1 MESVKLEKISFNP
14 GKSYKIFSPRLR
26 NTFLWHYH
34 PEIELVYV
42 EADAGIRHVGRHIS
56 TYTHND
62 LVLIGANVPHL
73 NFDYRLRSDYHQIVI
88 QLRTDFL
95 GAAIEV
101 APELR
106 DVARLLRDAQHGI
119 SFFGETKAVVAE
131 MLRSLDELPPLQQLL
146 RLIEVLEELALSK
159 ERAYLNEDL
168 SWQKRML
175 KDKVRMGAVYEYI
188 DAHYD
193 RDPDVNAIA
202 KKVNLTTAAFCRY
215 FKGQT
220 NMTFTAFLNQY
231 RVERAKN
238 LLMQNHNVSETCYA
252 VGVGSL
258 SYFNKIFKECTGE
271 NPSDFR
277 ARVGAESGW
286 GSGSGA
292 RAGTRADLESEDG
305 WKSMGG
311 WGPED
316 GVESEEGWGSD

>member
-1 MESVKLEKISFNP
+1 METVKLEKISFSP

-34 PEIELVYV
+34 PEVELVYV
-42 EADAGIRHVGRHIS
+42 EADAGIRHVGKHIS
-56 TYTHND
+56 TYTQND
-62 LVLIGANVPHL
+62 LVLIGGNVPHL
-73 NFDYRLRSDYHQIVI
+73 NFDYRLRSEYRQIVI

-101 APELR
+101 APELK
-106 DVARLLRDAQHGI
+106 DVARLFRDARRGI
-119 SFFGETKAVVAE
+119 SFFGETKAEVAE
-131 MLRSLDELPPLQQLL
+131 MLRSLDGLPALAQLI
-146 RLIEVLEELALSK
+146 RLIEVFDQLALST
-159 ERAYLNEDL
+159 EGMYLNEDRDG
-168 SWQKRML
+168 QKPML

-215 FKGQT
+215 FKRQT

-231 RVERAKN
+231 RIERAKN

-252 VGVGSL
+252 VGLESL
-258 SYFNKIFKECTGE
+258 SYFNKIFKEFTGE

-277 ARVGAESGW
+277 ARF
-286 GSGSGA
+286 
-292 RAGTRADLESEDG
+292 
-305 WKSMGG
+305 
-311 WGPED
+311 PY
-316 GVESEEGWGSD
+316 

>member
-1 MESVKLEKISFNP
+1 MESVKLEKISFSP

-62 LVLIGANVPHL
+62 LVLIGGNVPHL
-73 NFDYRLRSDYHQIVI
+73 NFDYRLRSEYQQIVI

-106 DVARLLRDAQHGI
+106 DVARLFRDAQHGI
-119 SFFGETKAVVAE
+119 SFYGETKEEVAE
-131 MLRSLDELPPLQQLL
+131 MLRSLDGLPPLPQLL
-146 RLIEVLEELALSK
+146 RLIDVFDRLALSS
-159 ERAYLNEDL
+159 EGVYLNKDL
-168 SWQKRML
+168 AWQKIIL
-175 KDKVRMGAVYEYI
+175 KDKVRMGVVYEYI
-188 DAHYD
+188 DAHYEG
-193 RDPDVNAIA
+193 DPDVNVIA

-215 FKGQT
+215 FKRQT

-231 RVERAKN
+231 RIERAKN
-238 LLMQNHNVSETCYA
+238 LLMQNHNVSETCFA
-252 VGVGSL
+252 VGLESL
-258 SYFNKIFKECTGE
+258 SYFNKIFKKLTGE

-277 ARVGAESGW
+277 ARMGAELVN
-286 GSGSGA
+286 GSA
-292 RAGTRADLESEDG
+292 L
-305 WKSMGG
+305 
-311 WGPED
+311 
-316 GVESEEGWGSD
+316 EEGWVPESGSE

>member
-1 MESVKLEKISFNP
+1 MCVVLCVDGYLLCIDLFDSFGGMESVKLEKISFSP

-62 LVLIGANVPHL
+62 LVLIGGNVPHL
-73 NFDYRLRSDYHQIVI
+73 NFDYRLRSEYQQIVI

-106 DVARLLRDAQHGI
+106 DVARLFRDAQHGI
-119 SFFGETKAVVAE
+119 SFYGETKEEVAE
-131 MLRSLDELPPLQQLL
+131 MLRSLDGLPPLPQLL
-146 RLIEVLEELALSK
+146 RLIDVFDRLALSS
-159 ERAYLNEDL
+159 EGVYLNKDL
-168 SWQKRML
+168 AWQKIIL
-175 KDKVRMGAVYEYI
+175 KDKVRMGVVYEYI
-188 DAHYD
+188 DAHYEG
-193 RDPDVNAIA
+193 DPDVNVIA

-215 FKGQT
+215 FKRQT

-231 RVERAKN
+231 RIERAKN
-238 LLMQNHNVSETCYA
+238 LLMQNHNVSETCFA
-252 VGVGSL
+252 VGLESL
-258 SYFNKIFKECTGE
+258 SYFNKIFKKLTGE

-277 ARVGAESGW
+277 ARMGAELVN
-286 GSGSGA
+286 GSA
-292 RAGTRADLESEDG
+292 L
-305 WKSMGG
+305 
-311 WGPED
+311 
-316 GVESEEGWGSD
+316 EEGWVPESGSE